1 MNVRSY
7 LLVTG
12 AYWGQTITDGALRM
26 LVLLH
31 FHLLGFS
38 PFEIALLFVL
48 YEAMGVVTNLLAGW
62 IAARFGLES
71 TLYAGLSLQVGALAA
86 LSFLNPEWTTALAV
100 TYAALVQGVAGVA
113 KDLTKMSAKSAVKV
127 LVTANAEGALFRWV
141 ALLTG
146 SKNAMKGAGFFVGG
160 MLLASLGFQGALWL
174 LASLLAMILIAIGL
188 TLPRGMGRAR
198 VKPTLLSLLAKS
210 RAINR
215 LSAARVF
222 LFGARDVWFVVGVP
236 IFLYEVGGWSFVGV
250 SSFLALWVI
259 GYGAVQAIAPRVVTR
274 SADGLSTEVTAQRR
288 WAFILATLPL
298 AILAALAVVTPVE
311 VLLGETVTD
320 TPSAMVNITLVAGL
334 ALFGLVFAVNSSL
347 HSYLIL
353 AYSEGDAVTTDVGFY
368 YMANAGGRLLGCL
381 LSGLSYQWLGIAG
394 CLGVAAFMLLIA
406 WLFSLALPTSMPPQ
420 QVRPETSTWSS
431 KRTY

>member
-7 LLVTG
+7 WLVTG

-31 FHLLGFS
+31 FHWLGFT

-48 YEAMGVVTNLLAGW
+48 YEAMGVLTNLFAGW

-71 TLYAGLSLQVGALAA
+71 TLYAGLCLQVGALSA
-86 LSFLNPEWTTALAV
+86 LSFLDPDWSTALAV
-100 TYAALVQGVAGVA
+100 SYAALVQGVAGVA

-127 LVTANAEGALFRWV
+127 LVSANTEGALFRWV

-160 MLLASLGFQGALWL
+160 LLLATLGFQGALWL
-174 LASLLAMILIAIGL
+174 LATMLGLILIAIAF
-188 TLPRGMGRAR
+188 TLPRGMGRAK
-198 VKPTLLSLLAKS
+198 VKPTLVSLLAKT

-236 IFLYEVGGWSFVGV
+236 IFLYEVCGWSFVGV

-259 GYGAVQAIAPRVVTR
+259 GYGAVQALAPRLVRR
-274 SADGLSTEVTAQRR
+274 SSDGLSTEVPAQRR
-288 WAFILATLPL
+288 WALVLALLPL
-298 AILAALAVVTPVE
+298 VILAALAVVTPVE
-311 VLLGETVTD
+311 LLLGAGAAASPVAAVD
-320 TPSAMVNITLVAGL
+320 AVLVLGL
-334 ALFGLVFAVNSSL
+334 ALFGLVFAINSSL

-353 AYSEGDAVTTDVGFY
+353 AYSHGDAVTTDVGFY
-368 YMANAGGRLLGCL
+368 YMANASGRLIGCL
-381 LSGLSYQWLGIAG
+381 LSGLSYQWMGITG
-394 CLGVAAFMLLIA
+394 CLGVAGLMLTLA
-406 WLFSLALPTSMPPQ
+406 WLFSLALPTG
-420 QVRPETSTWSS
+420 PESAAQSG
-431 KRTY
+431 

>member
-31 FHLLGFS
+31 FHTLGFT

-48 YEAMGVVTNLLAGW
+48 YEAMGVVTNLMAGW
-62 IAARFGLES
+62 IAARFGLQS

-86 LSFLNPEWTTALAV
+86 LSLLDPEWSAALAV
-100 TYAALVQGVAGVA
+100 AYAVVVQGLAGVA

-127 LVTANAEGALFRWV
+127 LVNHNTEGTLFQWV

-160 MLLASLGFQGALWL
+160 LLLATLGFQAGLWMLAGL
-174 LASLLAMILIAIGL
+174 LALILIATAL
-188 TLPRGMGRAR
+188 TLPRGMGRAK
-198 VKPTLLSLLAKS
+198 VKPALTALFAKS
-210 RAINR
+210 KAVNR
-215 LSAARVF
+215 LSAARVC

-236 IFLYEVGGWSFVGV
+236 IFLYEVCGWGFVGV
-250 SSFLALWVI
+250 STFLALWVI
-259 GYGAVQAIAPRVVTR
+259 GYGAVQALAPRFVRR
-274 SADGLSTEVTAQRR
+274 SPDGLTAEVPAQRR
-288 WAFILATLPL
+288 WAFMLAVLPGV
-298 AILAALAVVTPVE
+298 ILAALAWVTPWD
-311 VLLGETVTD
+311 VLLGAAAVES
-320 TPSAMVNITLVAGL
+320 PSQAAEVVLVAGL

-353 AYSEGDAVTTDVGFY
+353 AYSEGDAVTMDVGFY
-368 YMANAGGRLLGCL
+368 YMANAAGRLLGCL
-381 LSGLSYQWLGIAG
+381 FSGLSYQWLGIVG
-394 CLGVAAFMLLIA
+394 CLSVAAVMLLLA
-406 WLFSLALPTSMPPQ
+406 WLFSLTLPRQTHPNAGASMAG
-420 QVRPETSTWSS
+420 SS
-431 KRTY
+431 